1 MVFNVVLVSPGEM
14 SPVYPKVQDKNK
26 WKLTEKFS
34 KLYGKDPW
42 NNFSISS
49 DPKDA
54 TSSSLKGLL
63 LLREGLHIHSLGMK

>member
-1 MVFNVVLVSPGEM
+1 MVFSVVLVSPGEM

-34 KLYGKDPW
+34 KLYSKNPW

-49 DPKDA
+49 DPEDG

-63 LLREGLHIHSLGMK
+63 LLREGLHMQSLGMK